1 MNNELLTLFA
11 SYMEKQEILSRL
23 TESEKLHGYNYSEIH
38 TINAMG
44 KIESP
49 NVTGISEYMHMTRG
63 AISKITKKLQQ
74 DGMIDTYRLPDNQQ
88 KIFYSLTEKGK
99 ELYDEHKK
107 RHELWLQRDN
117 DFLEKYSDKYLEQ
130 LKEFMTDFNCYL
142 EEQIERLG
150 EEVNDD

>member
-11 SYMEKQEILSRL
+11 SYMEKQEILSKL

-38 TINAMG
+38 TIDAIG

-63 AISKITKKLQQ
+63 AISKIAKKLQQ

-88 KIFYSLTEKGK
+88 
-99 ELYDEHKK
+99 KK